1 MTKELLTQEELQ
13 KATLE
18 IAQKSAVDA
27 DFREK
32 FIADPKSVVGEIL
45 GKKLSDD
52 TVIDVFD
59 SRPEVITTYIV
70 PAFIGAD
77 KGITLTPPVL
87 VAGEDWTPQEY
98 ADTVHY
104 ILNKT
109 AIDADFRKDF
119 LANPRSVIEQ
129 QAGKKIPESFL
140 FDVKEV
146 RPEADLTFALPRFV
160 GEEGLTDEELMMIAG
175 GKSCKQVMAIVGYSI
190 MGAAAIVGG
199 VAGAIVTVGA
209 STTLGVAGG
218 IALISAAIATAGGA
232 TAGIAS
238 SV

>member
-18 IAQKSAVDA
+18 IGQKAAIDA
-27 DFREK
+27 DFRAK
-32 FIADPKSVVGEIL
+32 FVADPKRVVSEIL
-45 GKKLSDD
+45 GKELPDD
-52 TVIDVFD
+52 IVIDVFD
-59 SRPEVITTYIV
+59 SRPEVITTYLV
-70 PAFIGAD
+70 PVFIGTD

-98 ADTVHY
+98 VDTVHY

-129 QAGKKIPESFL
+129 QSGKKIPESFL

-146 RPEADLTFALPRFV
+146 RSEADLTFALSRFV
-160 GEEGLTDEELMMIAG
+160 GEDGLTDEELMMIAG
-175 GKSCKQVMAIVGYSI
+175 GKKCVSVSKLCKYVAYGFAALGGAITI
-190 MGAAAIVGG
+190 AAAATGIGALAAPAG
-199 VAGAIVTVGA
+199 VAALSA
-209 STTLGVAGG
+209 AAYG
-218 IALISAAIATAGGA
+218 IAGLATE
-232 TAGIAS
+232 
-238 SV
+238 

>member
-1 MTKELLTQEELQ
+1 MTKEILTQEELQ

-45 GKKLSDD
+45 GKKLPDD

-70 PAFIGAD
+70 PVFIGAD

-109 AIDADFRKDF
+109 AIYADFRKDF

-129 QAGKKIPESFL
+129 QSGKKIPESFL

-160 GEEGLTDEELMMIAG
+160 GEEGLTDEELMIAATGIVGAPVWTHRDSARGTSVERINVLLDAPLQSTILYRIMNTGNGIAG
-175 GKSCKQVMAIVGYSI
+175 FE
-190 MGAAAIVGG
+190 
-199 VAGAIVTVGA
+199 TE
-209 STTLGVAGG
+209 
-218 IALISAAIATAGGA
+218 
-232 TAGIAS
+232 
-238 SV
+238 